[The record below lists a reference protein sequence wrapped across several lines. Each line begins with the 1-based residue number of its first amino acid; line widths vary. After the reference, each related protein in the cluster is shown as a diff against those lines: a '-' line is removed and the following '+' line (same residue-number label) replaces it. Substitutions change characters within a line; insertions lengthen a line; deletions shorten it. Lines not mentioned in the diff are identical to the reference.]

1 MKTRTIIAL
10 LALLLVGGAAAWK
23 FIPHTL
29 SHDECSD
36 VYRHFADMRLEGV
49 RVTYVQDKV
58 INDTLRLPVTVLEA
72 EDDRG
77 WQQIDSLYGISRNL
91 DALLNNPDIPDDV
104 KEIFRDQQVA
114 KVSVRTAHRETPEK
128 SIGFDDPRP
137 DDVQFY
143 IYPLLRVVCIFE
155 TGNVK
160 SNRDALMDVA
170 WDKVDSIDAAMRTKT
185 ITKTKTKIQTKT
197 FQTL

>member
-36 VYRHFADMRLEGV
+36 VYRHFANMRLEGV

-91 DALLNNPDIPDDV
+91 DAMLNNPDIPDDV
-104 KEIFRDQQVA
+104 KETFRDQEVA
-114 KVSVRTAHRETPEK
+114 GVSIRTAHRETPEK
-128 SIGFDDPRP
+128 SIGFDDPRL
-137 DDVQFY
+137 DDVQVY

-170 WDKVDSIDAAMRTKT
+170 WDKVDSIDAA
-185 ITKTKTKIQTKT
+185 INH
-197 FQTL
+197 

>member
-1 MKTRTIIAL
+1 MKPRTIIAL
-10 LALLLVGGAAAWK
+10 LALLFVGGAAAWK
-23 FIPHTL
+23 FFPHTL
-29 SHDECSD
+29 NHDECSD

-49 RVTYVQDKV
+49 SVTYVQDKV

-72 EDDRG
+72 ESDRG

-104 KEIFRDQQVA
+104 KEAFRDKEA
-114 KVSVRTAHRETPEK
+114 AGVSIRTAHRKTPEK

-137 DDVQFY
+137 DDVQVY

-170 WDKVDSIDAAMRTKT
+170 WDKVDSIDAARKNVTHE
-185 ITKTKTKIQTKT
+185 
-197 FQTL
+197 L

>member
-1 MKTRTIIAL
+1 MRHRTLIIIIL
-10 LALLLVGGAAAWK
+10 SLLLVGGAAAWK
-23 FIPHTL
+23 FLPHTL
-29 SHDECSD
+29 SYDECSD

-104 KEIFRDQQVA
+104 KETFRDQQA
-114 KVSVRTAHRETPEK
+114 AGVSVRTAHRETPEK

-137 DDVQFY
+137 DDVQVY

-170 WDKVDSIDAAMRTKT
+170 LDKVDSIDAAIKH
-185 ITKTKTKIQTKT
+185 
-197 FQTL
+197 

>member
-10 LALLLVGGAAAWK
+10 LALLLVGGVAAWK

-36 VYRHFADMRLEGV
+36 VYRHFADMRLQGV

-58 INDTLRLPVTVLEA
+58 INDTMRLPVTVLEA

-91 DALLNNPDIPDDV
+91 DAMLNNPDIPDDV
-104 KEIFRDQQVA
+104 KETFRDQEVA
-114 KVSVRTAHRETPEK
+114 GVSIRTAHRETPEK

-137 DDVQFY
+137 DDVQVY
-143 IYPLLRVVCIFE
+143 IYRLLRVVCIFE

>member
-10 LALLLVGGAAAWK
+10 LALLLVGGTAAWK
-23 FIPHTL
+23 FIPRTL

-72 EDDRG
+72 ENDRG
-77 WQQIDSLYGISRNL
+77 WQQIDSLYGISKHL

-104 KEIFRDQQVA
+104 KETFRDQEA
-114 KVSVRTAHRETPEK
+114 AGVSVRTAHRETPEK

-137 DDVQFY
+137 DDVRHREH
-143 IYPLLRVVCIFE
+143 PLVTGVGLFVNLADGIHEDFRGVLR
-155 TGNVK
+155 
-160 SNRDALMDVA
+160 NRYAYL
-170 WDKVDSIDAAMRTKT
+170 VD
-185 ITKTKTKIQTKT
+185 
-197 FQTL
+197 

>member
-10 LALLLVGGAAAWK
+10 LALLFVGGAAAWR

-29 SHDECSD
+29 GHDECSD
-36 VYRHFADMRLEGV
+36 VYRHFADMQLEGV
-49 RVTYVQDKV
+49 RVTYVQDKI

-72 EDDRG
+72 ENDRG
-77 WQQIDSLYGISRNL
+77 WQQIDSLYGISKHL
-91 DALLNNPDIPDDV
+91 EALLNNPDLPDDV
-104 KEIFRDQQVA
+104 KETFRDQEA
-114 KVSVRTAHRETPEK
+114 AGVSIRTAHRETPEK

-137 DDVQFY
+137 DDVQVY

-160 SNRDALMDVA
+160 GNRDALMDVA
-170 WDKVDSIDAAMRTKT
+170 WDKVDSIDMVRKQPACGNN
-185 ITKTKTKIQTKT
+185 
-197 FQTL
+197 

>member
-36 VYRHFADMRLEGV
+36 VYRHFADMRLQGV

-58 INDTLRLPVTVLEA
+58 INDTMRLPVTVLEA

-91 DALLNNPDIPDDV
+91 DAMLNNPDIPDDV
-104 KEIFRDQQVA
+104 KETFRDQEVA
-114 KVSVRTAHRETPEK
+114 GVSIRTAHRETPEK

-137 DDVQFY
+137 DDVQVY
-143 IYPLLRVVCIFE
+143 IYRLLRVVCIFE

>member
-10 LALLLVGGAAAWK
+10 LSLLLVGGAAAWK

-29 SHDECSD
+29 SYNECSD

-49 RVTYVQDKV
+49 RVTYVQDKK

-72 EDDRG
+72 ESDRG
-77 WQQIDSLYGISRNL
+77 WQQIDTLYGISRNL

-104 KEIFRDQQVA
+104 KETFRDKEA
-114 KVSVRTAHRETPEK
+114 AGVSVRTAHRDTPEK

-137 DDVQFY
+137 DDVQVY

-170 WDKVDSIDAAMRTKT
+170 WDKVDSIDAAMNH
-185 ITKTKTKIQTKT
+185 
-197 FQTL
+197 